1 LLGFLAQLT
10 RVCEESKNMKNKT
23 MIEVKLDG
31 SNNFK
36 FLEDKTSKENLLRVI
51 QKGLPETTIDEWKE
65 DDNKTRKPII
75 YTSSYIEG
83 PASK

>member
-1 LLGFLAQLT
+1 
-10 RVCEESKNMKNKT
+10 MMNKT
-23 MIEVKLDG
+23 MMEDKLDG
-31 SNNFK
+31 SSNFK
-36 FLEDKTSKENLLRVI
+36 FLEDKTSEENLLWVI

-65 DDNKTRKPII
+65 YDDKTRKPII

>member
-1 LLGFLAQLT
+1 
-10 RVCEESKNMKNKT
+10 MMNKT
-23 MIEVKLDG
+23 MMEDKLDG
-31 SNNFK
+31 SRNFK
-36 FLEDKTSKENLLRVI
+36 FLEYKTSEENLLWVI

-65 DDNKTRKPII
+65 YDDKTRKTII